1 MEDSDRIV
9 IFEINDLDH
18 DRWDLEDSGD
28 EFLNMVEIAPGLTH
42 FPILLL
48 SLKMVFIFL

>member
-18 DRWDLEDSGD
+18 DRWDLKDSGD
-28 EFLNMVEIAPGLTH
+28 EFLNMVEIAPGQGRIQFMTC
-42 FPILLL
+42 PP
-48 SLKMVFIFL
+48 SN